1 MKEKLLSGKYILKKE
16 VKMLDI
22 PKNKL
27 LSARRIIAIRVITTY
42 CIIMIGVLAL
52 TLINKLSI
60 EAFLGVLGGFGTLVL
75 AIAAFYFERKDRE
88 KKEV

>member
-1 MKEKLLSGKYILKKE
+1 
-16 VKMLDI
+16 MLDI

-42 CIIMIGVLAL
+42 CIIMIGVLVL
-52 TLINKLSI
+52 TLIGKLSI

-75 AIAAFYFERKDRE
+75 AIAAFYFERKDR
-88 KKEV
+88 KKED